1 MPFETPDLLDPSAAV
16 PERLSTD
23 EFLLRPLVPEDADI
37 DYEAVTGSGDRLHG
51 IFGPDDEW
59 PTGLSEAQNRVDV
72 CWHYKEHQRRDA
84 FTYGVF
90 DPGETVE
97 LGCLYV
103 QPTRVEGYD
112 AAVYY
117 WVSDHAIER
126 GLAEAIGTACRDW
139 IRTEWPFERVAYP
152 GRDVSWREWPPAGT
166 AED

>member
-1 MPFETPDLLDPSAAV
+1 MPFETPALLGPSERV

-23 EFLLRPLVPEDADI
+23 EFLLRPLTPDDAEI
-37 DYEAVTGSGDRLHG
+37 DYEAVTESGARLHG
-51 IFGPDDEW
+51 VFGPDDEW
-59 PTGLSEAQNRVDV
+59 PTGLSETQNRVDV

-90 DPGETVE
+90 DSDETVE

-117 WVSDHAIER
+117 WVSDAAIDR
-126 GLAEAIGTACRDW
+126 GLAEAIETACREW
-139 IRTEWPFERVAYP
+139 IGTEWPFERVAYP
-152 GRDVSWREWPPAGT
+152 GRDVPWGEWPPAR
-166 AED
+166 AEGD